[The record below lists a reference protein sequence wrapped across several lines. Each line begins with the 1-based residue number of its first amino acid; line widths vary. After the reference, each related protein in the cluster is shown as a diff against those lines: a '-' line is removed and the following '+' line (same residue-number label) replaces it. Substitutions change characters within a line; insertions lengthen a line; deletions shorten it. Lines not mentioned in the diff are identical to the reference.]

1 MYHGHLFELSGS
13 SKGHLCSGKDDCINW
28 WLVLP
33 IRLLYNS
40 GKIQVLSVSLII
52 KSTVLVKSFNST
64 FLAVEFGKDISVPK
78 VIFLQAPEFSG

>member
-13 SKGHLCSGKDDCINW
+13 SEGHLCSGKDDCINW

-33 IRLLYNS
+33 IRLLYYS

-52 KSTVLVKSFNST
+52 KSTVLVIIIT
-64 FLAVEFGKDISVPK
+64 GVR
-78 VIFLQAPEFSG
+78 PEESKC